1 VRRVLALGAFRRAGS
16 RIQAQLCLPFPPDEP
31 GETWVEVVGAGSRP
45 VRGIKGHRIQR
56 ALRWADAALR
66 AERAPVGLAPRSSQA
81 DWAALA
87 AAAWER
93 CRRDWAAAGD
103 PDQAAAAG
111 VSGAPREAAVP
122 GPAYLAEV
130 LGA

>member
-1 VRRVLALGAFRRAGS
+1 VKLH
-16 RIQAQLCLPFPPDEP
+16 LPYSLDELS
-31 GETWVEVVGAGSRP
+31 ETWVEVVDRSGRP
-45 VRGIKGHRIQR
+45 VRGPKVHRIRR

-66 AERAPVGLAPRSSQA
+66 AERAPAGIAPQSAAA

-103 PDQAAAAG
+103 PDRAAA
-111 VSGAPREAAVP
+111 VLAPRALLPDAS
-122 GPAYLAEV
+122 YLAEV
-130 LGA
+130 LGG